1 MANDNLNQQL
11 RETAALGNG
20 RALTGVSIA
29 ARASLSAHALN
40 NEGTINNAQMERQVN
55 VVKDGEVVT
64 VNAVSGDV
72 LKHGFIDHLRALAL
86 GMNGALPLCAACRR
100 GDPNRINEDPQFQEA
115 LKALKESA
123 SKNDNARVVDEVVRR
138 CVIDDL
144 GGLLVTQG
152 NRNAPRRSVT
162 QFGWL
167 LGVPDHVRTQRYTHI
182 KLALNAAG
190 EDSEGSNRGQNLF
203 TRPASSGQYAFV
215 TQLALS
221 RVGYNDISARYVI
234 EPAER
239 ARRAQAALEALYL
252 TLAAPSGAQRNT
264 QLPHLQ
270 GAQGV
275 VCFAFGSVPP
285 VLYSPL
291 EDNFVEEMGKIA
303 DAFGRRERDLA
314 LATFDSVGELGEILQ
329 RATMWVGPASV

>member
-1 MANDNLNQQL
+1 MANDTLAQQL
-11 RETAALGNG
+11 YTMATLGNG

-86 GMNGALPLCAACRR
+86 GMGSALPICAACQR
-100 GDPNRINEDPQFQEA
+100 GDPNRINEDRQFQEA
-115 LKALKESA
+115 LKGIDKT
-123 SKNDNARVVDEVVRR
+123 NNAGVVDELVRR

-152 NRNAPRRSVT
+152 NRNAPRRSVA

-215 TQLALS
+215 TQLALG
-221 RVGYNDISARYVI
+221 RIGYNDISAKYVI
-234 EPAER
+234 DPGER

-252 TLAAPSGAQRNT
+252 TLAAPSGSQRNT
-264 QLPHLQ
+264 QLPHVQ

-291 EDNFVEEMGKIA
+291 EDNFGEQMRSIA
-303 DAFGRRERDLA
+303 GAFGHFGRDLA
-314 LATFDSVGELGEILQ
+314 LVEFETIGELGEILQ
-329 RATMWVGPASV
+329 RATAWVGSVGS

>member
-1 MANDNLNQQL
+1 MANEMLARQL
-11 RETAALGNG
+11 HDTEILGNG

-86 GMNGALPLCAACRR
+86 GMNGALPLCAACQR

-115 LKALKESA
+115 LKSLDKSNSA
-123 SKNDNARVVDEVVRR
+123 GVVDQMVRR

-152 NRNAPRRSVT
+152 NRNAPRRSVA

-190 EDSEGSNRGQNLF
+190 EDSDGSNRGQNLF

-215 TQLALS
+215 AQLAIG
-221 RVGYNDISARYVI
+221 RVGYNDISAKYVVD
-234 EPAER
+234 PAER
-239 ARRAQAALEALYL
+239 ARRAQVAMEALYL
-252 TLAAPSGAQRNT
+252 TLSAPTGAQRNT

-270 GAQGV
+270 GASGV

-291 EDNFVEEMGKIA
+291 EDNFTEQMRSIA
-303 DAFGRRERDLA
+303 AAFGHHGRDMA
-314 LATFDSVGELGEILQ
+314 LVEFATVGELGEILQ
-329 RATMWVGPASV
+329 RATTWVGPANA